1 MHRLSRTFRPD
12 QKRYNCP
19 MRPLEPFKVTRH
31 SASPNEPQIKPDW
44 KDFFALVI
52 AAYSLLLPP
61 LLLILGA
68 GVLVVFLLNMMYR

>member
-1 MHRLSRTFRPD
+1 
-12 QKRYNCP
+12 
-19 MRPLEPFKVTRH
+19 MRDIKPSAEEPKV
-31 SASPNEPQIKPDW
+31 KPDW

-68 GVLVVFLLNMMYR
+68 GLLIVLLLSVVFR